1 MISWLKLI
9 LIKIFDRVALFFFI
23 LGLLNVEISPSGK
36 PSSRAFSN
44 LLNIFPLR
52 VLGMLSTNS
61 ISFRRRQD
69 PFLFWQIPEC
79 PSSFRQWLL
88 FRFKTTNA
96 FTNSPIVG
104 SGFPI
109 TAASAPPDAS
119 LKYFPL
125 QGSHHVS

>member
-1 MISWLKLI
+1 LI
-9 LIKIFDRVALFFFI
+9 GCPLFFF

-44 LLNIFPLR
+44 LLFPLR

-61 ISFRRRQD
+61 ISFRRRD

-109 TAASAPPDAS
+109 PLLPPPPDAS
-119 LKYFPL
+119 LSTFHFK
-125 QGSHHVS
+125 GSHHVSRF